1 MKTFISATVAALAL
15 MASSAQAETYNL
27 STHGAW
33 TVAYN
38 TGGNNG
44 PYCDMTAA
52 TRDNELFA
60 LTVDRFDEYD
70 VYFSFPVTR
79 DLGREMLAAWENYE
93 LRAVDVTIGRTDWL
107 AKIDHFSILQD
118 GSAFILVERV
128 TYEFRGAMAGGR
140 SISIHPDVAPW
151 SLNGSTAALAAL
163 DECRRR
169 LGGA

>member
-1 MKTFISATVAALAL
+1 